1 MKLRW
6 CVPLCWLAVACGDSS
21 SGDDVTADAGD
32 RRSRAGGPTASRC
45 VTRRC
50 GRRGSRDA
58 RLLGPRSAPAIAAPA
73 DAAIAALDAAAH
85 ARRLAR
91 RNSTCLLGL
100 AHLWRLAEPL
110 PDETMAPAVQLTSA
124 NAARDHLRQA
134 YALCPTDHRIPAW
147 LGPILVRFGR
157 TLGDQA
163 QIDEGLAILEAGV
176 AAYPSFVLF
185 SKLLVFA
192 DYPRDAPE
200 FQQALDA
207 VVANADACAA
217 APADPACLDHPRAA
231 HNREGG
237 VVFFGDALA
246 KAGRRA
252 EAEAIYRAA
261 LAEPG
266 YGTWDHQGVL
276 ADRLATLDARI
287 AAYATPDPSDDPV
300 AAWAAPNQCALCH
313 TD

>member
-1 MKLRW
+1 MNVRRAALALA
-6 CVPLCWLAVACGDSS
+6 PLLALHGCADPSEG
-21 SGDDVTADAGD
+21 GAADAGVD
-32 RRSRAGGPTASRC
+32 APSGRPPGVALCYTPLAEAEPATAQLWEALRAGDRE
-45 VTRRC
+45 
-50 GRRGSRDA
+50 A
-58 RLLGPRSAPAIAAPA
+58 RA
-73 DAAIAALDAAAH
+73 DAIAALDAAVAAH
-85 ARRLAR
+85 PDEEELHL
-91 RNSTCLLGL
+91 LLGL

-110 PDETMAPAVQLTSA
+110 PDETSPGAQLPSA
-124 NAARDHLRQA
+124 IAARDHLRQA